1 MVTNVLMSIHPQYAE
16 AILLGTKRYEL
27 RRMRPQF
34 PPGTIVWLYATKP
47 RGAIVGCFESG
58 EIIAG
63 APQTLWRSIG
73 AQLGIDSKAVRAY
86 VAGCER
92 VFAIE
97 IRGAS
102 PAPSDLPIP
111 AGLIPPQSYMY
122 LPVQVD
128 QPSLWEGLEMP
139 TARRLSKAVAMT
151 WPKMRKMG
159 SS

>member
-47 RGAIVGCFESG
+47 MGAIVGCFESG

-73 AQLGIDSKAVRAY
+73 SQLGIDSKAFRAY

-102 PAPSDLPIP
+102 AAPSDLPMP

-139 TARRLSKAVAMT
+139 VARRLSEAVAMT
-151 WPKMRKMG
+151 WPKMRTMG

>member
-58 EIIAG
+58 DIIAG
-63 APQTLWRSIG
+63 APWTLWRSIG
-73 AQLGIDSKAVRAY
+73 SDLAIESKAFRAY

-97 IRGAS
+97 IRGVR
-102 PAPSDLPIP
+102 PAPSDFQMP
-111 AGLIPPQSYMY
+111 AGLMAPQSYMY

-128 QPSLWEGLEMP
+128 QQSFWEGVDMP
-139 TARRLSKAVAMT
+139 RAGRLSEAVATT
-151 WPKMRKMG
+151 WPKMPSMG

>member
-1 MVTNVLMSIHPQYAE
+1 VVTNVLMSIHPKYAE
-16 AILLGTKRYEL
+16 AILRGTKRYEL

-34 PPGTIVWLYATKP
+34 PPGTLVWLYATKP

-58 EIIAG
+58 QIISG
-63 APQTLWRSIG
+63 PPQTMWRSIG
-73 AQLGIDSKAVRAY
+73 ADLGIESKAFRAY

-97 IRGAS
+97 IRAAC
-102 PAPSDLPIP
+102 PAPSDLPMP
-111 AGLIPPQSYMY
+111 AGLTPPQSYMY

-128 QPSLWEGLEMP
+128 QPALWKGLESP
-139 TARRLSKAVAMT
+139 SVGRLSEVTAMT
-151 WPKMRKMG
+151 WPKMGAMG